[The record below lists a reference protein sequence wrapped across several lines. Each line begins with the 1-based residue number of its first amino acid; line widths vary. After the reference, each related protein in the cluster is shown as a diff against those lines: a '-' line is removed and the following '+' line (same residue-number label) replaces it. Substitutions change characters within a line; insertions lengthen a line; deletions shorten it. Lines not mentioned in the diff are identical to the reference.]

1 MISTFLHFETGL
13 SVEWGLI
20 FSNLHLATRAASR
33 NATIPSYA
41 HSGYHTVKMDRV
53 SSRCHCYQKGCFDK
67 SR

>member
-41 HSGYHTVKMDRV
+41 HSGYHTRENG
-53 SSRCHCYQKGCFDK
+53 SR
-67 SR
+67 